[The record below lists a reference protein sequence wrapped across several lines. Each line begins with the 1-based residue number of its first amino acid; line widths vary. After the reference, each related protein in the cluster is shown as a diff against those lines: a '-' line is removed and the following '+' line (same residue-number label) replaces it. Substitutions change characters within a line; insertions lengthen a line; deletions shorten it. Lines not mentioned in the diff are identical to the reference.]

1 MKISV
6 ESDLMKNQ
14 KHAVVMAP
22 DKKFSVLQ
30 SVEGDSLFFSI
41 GDPGELYLT
50 REGSHLRAGWEKIS
64 LIEKLK
70 SQHNG
75 AGEVRTFEV
84 SQNSDTGNID
94 LALAFT
100 VNGADLLYVSLGHS
114 NSDFAWA
121 NGVEWTNIPFDG
133 PPFTGAHADW
143 RHLPPAASSI

>member
-64 LIEKLK
+64 SCFSKPIASLRACIFCLTK
-70 SQHNG
+70 SRRG
-75 AGEVRTFEV
+75 SAGKR
-84 SQNSDTGNID
+84 
-94 LALAFT
+94 
-100 VNGADLLYVSLGHS
+100 
-114 NSDFAWA
+114 
-121 NGVEWTNIPFDG
+121 
-133 PPFTGAHADW
+133 
-143 RHLPPAASSI
+143 